1 MFEQNRGS
9 DKKRIHD
16 LVKLH
21 DEFALVA
28 RLILIVKHIFH

>member
-28 RLILIVKHIFH
+28 HLILIVQYLFH